1 MHDHRPPSK
10 VLEWVGMKNNR
21 TVVVVLGLLII
32 ALCAG
37 IFIRSQVLQGRT
49 MPGPVPVTD
58 FTSCLESGGDLD
70 VTGTVCTAGTGKTF
84 TKPGAT
90 LPATNTSPTPASTTT
105 ATSTAATSTPLASL
119 ALGTAYR
126 FKLHETRS
134 LPNRTTLTLT
144 SIADSRCKPG
154 VQCIWAG
161 ELSAE
166 WSIST
171 NGKIETFSL
180 GTVRTGAVTKGGYTY
195 TLGDTTPA
203 TATLTVTKAV
213 IAPAKDGIVKGT
225 VTVEPLCPVESID
238 HPCDVPPTTYTSR
251 SVVVYAADKTT
262 ELESHSL
269 GATGN
274 FGFALKPGTY
284 GLQIRPAGIGAGEIK
299 SVTVV
304 GGVTSNIHFDI
315 DTGIR

>member
-1 MHDHRPPSK
+1 
-10 VLEWVGMKNNR
+10 MKNKR
-21 TVVVVLGLLII
+21 IVFVVLGLVII

-37 IFIRSQVLQGRT
+37 AFIRSEVLKGRT
-49 MPGPVPVTD
+49 MPAPLPITD
-58 FTSCLESGGDLD
+58 FTSCLESGGDLE
-70 VTGTVCTAGTGKTF
+70 VTGTVCTTSTGKTY

-90 LPATNTSPTPASTTT
+90 LPDGNPPPPPTPTSTTTATTTT
-105 ATSTAATSTPLASL
+105 ATSTPITSLS
-119 ALGTAYR
+119 LGTAYR
-126 FKLHETRS
+126 FKLRETKS
-134 LPNRTTLTLT
+134 QPNRSTLTLT

-161 ELSAE
+161 ELAAE

-180 GTVRTGAVTKGGYTY
+180 GTVRTPSVTKGVYTY
-195 TLGDTTPA
+195 TLGDTTPT
-203 TATLTVTKAV
+203 TATLTVTKAI
-213 IAPAKDGIVKGT
+213 IAPAQDGIVKGT
-225 VTVEPLCPVESID
+225 VTVGPLCPVESID

-269 GATGN
+269 GSTGN

-304 GGVTSNIHFDI
+304 NGATTDIHFDI
-315 DTGIR
+315 DSGIR